1 MLTNQEKIA
10 TQAGERVIMTFD
22 GEKPFLLVEE
32 TSSVSEEFE
41 IIPTFGEPC
50 ILSDTIAALTENSIT
65 WASGGV
71 DYYLVSDVMSQ
82 EELLDI
88 ARSVSVIP
96 TMK

>member
-1 MLTNQEKIA
+1 
-10 TQAGERVIMTFD
+10 MTFD

-32 TSSVSEEFE
+32 TISIPNELE

-50 ILSDTIAALTENSIT
+50 ILTDTVAALTDTSIT
-65 WASGGV
+65 WSSNGV

-82 EELLDI
+82 DELLEI